1 MSKGALQVKKKKV
14 NPRRH
19 IVTEYDIQKFMREAE
34 ASSVK
39 AAWAIMFSVMRDKYD
54 WSPEQLQG
62 LWGHVE
68 SYADSVNKGYIKIDD
83 IMRVLSEEDNIILE

>member
-1 MSKGALQVKKKKV
+1 MASSKKKKV
-14 NPRRH
+14 NPKRH
-19 IVTEYDIQKFMREAE
+19 VVTEYDIQKSMQEATE
-34 ASSVK
+34 SSVK

-68 SYADSVNKGYIKIDD
+68 NLAESVNEGYIKIDD
-83 IMRVLSEEDNIILE
+83 IMRVLKEEDNIIL